1 MAKSFISDRQD
12 IGKYCSRHR
21 FFRPDVHYD
30 RPSKFI
36 FQNNV
41 NFDCVIAL
49 NREESVVLYYSYD
62 VSTFETFF
70 KMLVLC
76 ILFII

>member
-30 RPSKFI
+30 LVNSSFKK
-36 FQNNV
+36 NV
-41 NFDCVIAL
+41 NFDCVIVL

-62 VSTFETFF
+62 VSTFETF
-70 KMLVLC
+70 L
-76 ILFII
+76 II